1 MKKQNFSQLV
11 SFSLFVSRYLLLIP
25 FSKFW
30 LNPIYRF
37 VQTVKVFEEQAESEK
52 YNVIADLIDLK
63 SPRKVHFDVIIVG
76 SGPSGLISACAARK
90 AGKEVLVIERGLP
103 YINIGIEHTV
113 KKSSIF
119 LHEQGLTPVLSNR
132 PTFISEASVFGG
144 GGAVNSGLYQRLP
157 DKVLLV
163 WLKHFNIQLNEWID
177 AQEFIETKFSIRKK
191 FQESHNSLVRD
202 LGENLKWNVH
212 QIDTWQQNNKQNSVF
227 EAFSQVL
234 QENEVYYKFNSEVKK
249 IKIKPKGFEININ
262 NDVFTCDSLIL
273 SAGAIQ
279 TPQVLMNS
287 SIIKKKSCDFNFHAS
302 WQIGA
307 EFSND
312 MKYQKTGIDSFQTW
326 DPNFTCKIGGA
337 VSGPDFDEIFRRRY
351 NLNTNSNKNQLSVI
365 YASIPSEG
373 RGGFFKL
380 CNKIYPYFIYSRK
393 FLSQKKKID
402 TIILNG
408 LKELRP
414 EKIWQNDKFTGFT
427 SVHLYGSISKISG
440 FVPGVDPVKF
450 QNLYVIDN
458 SIIPS
463 APLANPQ
470 GPLMILSHILAQRAF
485 ASTIGSRNT

>member
-1 MKKQNFSQLV
+1 MKKQNFSELV
-11 SFSLFVSRYLLLIP
+11 SFSMLVSRYLLLIP
-25 FSKFW
+25 FSKFL

-37 VQTVKVFEEQAESEK
+37 IETIKVFEAQADNEK
-52 YNVIADLIDLK
+52 FKVKADLIDLK
-63 SPRKVHFDVIIVG
+63 CPLKEHFDVIIVG
-76 SGPSGLISACAARK
+76 SGPSGLISTCAALK

-157 DKVLLV
+157 EKVLSV
-163 WLKHFNIQLNEWID
+163 WLKHFNIKMHEWIE
-177 AQEFIETKFSIRKK
+177 AQEFIETKFNIRKK
-191 FQESHNSLVRD
+191 IQESDNSLIRH

-227 EAFSQVL
+227 EVFSQVL
-234 QENEVYYKFNSEVKK
+234 QENEVYYKFSSEVKK
-249 IKIKPKGFEININ
+249 IKIKPKGYEIITN

-279 TPQVLMNS
+279 TPQILINS
-287 SIIKKKSCDFNFHAS
+287 SLIKKKSCNFNFHAS

-307 EFSND
+307 EFSKY
-312 MKYQKTGIDSFQTW
+312 MKYQKSGIDSFQAW
-326 DPNFTCKIGGA
+326 DPDFNCKIGGA
-337 VSGPDFDEIFRRRY
+337 VSGPDFEEIFRRRY
-351 NLNTNSNKNQLSVI
+351 NLNTNSNSNENQLSVI

-373 RGGFFKL
+373 HGGFLKL
-380 CNKIYPYFIYSRK
+380 CNKFYPYFIYSRK

-402 TIILNG
+402 SIILSG
-408 LKELRP
+408 LKELSP
-414 EKIWQNDKFTGFT
+414 EKVWQTEKFTGFT
-427 SVHLYGSISKISG
+427 SVHLYGSVSKLSG
-440 FVPGVDPVKF
+440 FVPGADPVKF

-485 ASTIGSRNT
+485 ASTIQ